1 MTPKE
6 SEVSTPQNSC
16 KEACPW
22 ITMALKL
29 PLQFCLLMKKSL
41 KSLLPRLVSLLL
53 SCTVQPNTYSSIPL
67 SSRSYCAP
75 PPPPPLGGTYS
86 QIFKKQEGLTGPQ
99 LLGGGC
105 WERGSDV
112 SGGVQR

>member
-29 PLQFCLLMKKSL
+29 PLQFCLLMEKSL
-41 KSLLPRLVSLLL
+41 KSLRPRLVSLLL
-53 SCTVQPNTYSSIPL
+53 SCTVQPNTYSSIPI
-67 SSRSYCAP
+67 SSKSYCA
-75 PPPPPLGGTYS
+75 PPPPLGGTYS
-86 QIFKKQEGLTGPQ
+86 QIFKKQEDLTGPQ
-99 LLGGGC
+99 LFGGGC
-105 WERGSDV
+105 LERGSDV